1 MQDTTQLDQSSLNS
15 LLNSANGGGAST
27 SLIPESLT
35 TALSVGFIVLNVI
48 SILFLILYIVS
59 LVRKWKV
66 QSAVLHMQ
74 KDLAEIKLALA
85 PKSVQVEPVVVPPTT
100 PERTE
105 PAADSRTIA
114 SSDDTT
120 DSTA

>member
-85 PKSVQVEPVVVPPTT
+85 PKPVQVEPLQAAPAPA
-100 PERTE
+100 E
-105 PAADSRTIA
+105 PAADSRTVA